1 MSGCNPY
8 KLVLKCIGLALC
20 SALLAGTAYAQGAVR
35 LKDLGRFAGVRDNSV
50 IGYGLVV
57 GLSGTGDSRR
67 SFTTLQSVSNMLQ
80 EFGLQVPPS
89 GINSRN
95 VAAVLVTA
103 KVPGFMNIGDRIDV
117 NVSSIGDASS
127 LAGGTLLMTPLRGPD
142 REVYA
147 MAQGSLSIGGYRYE
161 QNGTVRQKNH
171 PTSGNIPEGALAERV
186 IAPQLLTADGGIEL
200 VLNDP
205 DFTTANRVATLINRS
220 VPGAQAQP
228 ISAGRIHLTA
238 PSQEPASIVA
248 MVSAVENLSVEPDIK
263 ARVVV
268 NERTGTIVSGGNVW
282 LSAITVT
289 HGDIRVAIDQRFLV
303 SQPEGY
309 LVRPGAD
316 VRTAVV
322 PETHMDVDESQLKAI
337 NLPQGATIED
347 LVTALK
353 GVKASSRDVIAILQG
368 VKRAG
373 ALHAELIIQ

>member
-1 MSGCNPY
+1 MM
-8 KLVLKCIGLALC
+8 LKTFAAAICSTLMAL
-20 SALLAGTAYAQGAVR
+20 SAHAQGGVR

-57 GLSGTGDSRR
+57 GLAGTGDSRR
-67 SFTTLQSVSNMLQ
+67 SLATLQSVSNMLQ
-80 EFGLQVPPS
+80 EFGLQVPTA

-103 KVPGFMNIGDRIDV
+103 KVPGIMNIGDRIDV
-117 NVSSIGDASS
+117 NVAAIGDATS
-127 LAGGTLLMTPLRGPD
+127 LAGGTLLMTPMRGPD

-147 MAQGSLSIGGYRYE
+147 MAQGALSIGGYRFE

-171 PTSGNIPEGALAERV
+171 PTSGNIPEGALAERT
-186 IAPQLLTADGGIEL
+186 IAPQLLAADGGIEL
-200 VLNDP
+200 ILNDP
-205 DFTTANRVATLINRS
+205 DFTTADRVAALINKS
-220 VPGAQAQP
+220 VPGAQATP
-228 ISAGRIHLTA
+228 LTAGRVRLQT
-238 PSQEPASIVA
+238 PSREPASIVA
-248 MVSAVENLSVEPDIK
+248 MISSVENLSIEPDIK

-289 HGDIRVAIDQRFLV
+289 HGDIRVAIDQRFIV
-303 SQPEGY
+303 SQPEGF
-309 LVRPGAD
+309 LVRPESG

-322 PETHMDVDESQLKAI
+322 PETEMDVAESQLKAV

-353 GVKASSRDVIAILQG
+353 AVKATSRDVIAILQG